1 MTNSEKYLKDGV
13 VAKELWKMFQVYY
26 YKNKNKESDVEK
38 AFRSFFE
45 EQAQPT
51 LTEDERVI
59 LRNIQSPF
67 KWIRRTSS
75 GELQISDTE
84 GLERTQW
91 IIQLSCFPHLFQFI
105 KERRRI

>member
-1 MTNSEKYLKDGV
+1 MTNAEKYLKDENY
-13 VAKELWKMFQVYY
+13 KKTLWYDFKDWYNNTKINCPY
-26 YKNKNKESDVEK
+26 GI
-38 AFRSFFE
+38 AFE
-45 EQAQPT
+45 EFMDSSVKPQ